1 VQIACPTTE
10 KLYFCEILRL
20 NNAPNDNTTFVITG
34 HIVADNVVVVLAH
47 VFLLSPVPPHGF
59 FVRRSGSNALLRA
72 VTRGISD
79 FLQKIGKNTPDFL
92 RKTNENTPDFLQKH
106 YLCRKTVHIMEKTY
120 YPRTVDSYLL
130 AWKNE
135 KIHKPLLLRG
145 ARQVGKSSAIRQLG
159 NTFKHFVEV
168 NFERD
173 KEIMSLFTGS
183 LNPKEIASRL
193 SAFYGIPV
201 VPGDTLLFLDEIQAC
216 PEAIHAL
223 WFFYEDYPELH
234 VVAAGSLLEFAL
246 RKMKSF
252 GVGRV
257 RSLFMYPMSF
267 DEYLVA
273 TGKQAWVEAK
283 QNASINAPVFDALHR
298 KLVESFRSYLLI
310 GGMPESVNNWI
321 ETGDYLKCRQVQDD
335 IMLTY
340 EDDFSKYEEK
350 VDPMLLRQTLRSIA
364 KQIGGKFIYANVQ
377 GNYRSEKVKEA
388 LELLKDA
395 GLIKPVVHT
404 AANGIPLGAEINDK
418 FVKYIFLDSGLL
430 LRLLGLENVGG
441 TSEIFKLIFA
451 GTESDLV
458 NKGHITEMVAG
469 LELLKY
475 STPTQRHDLYYWQN
489 LSRGAQ
495 AEVDYVMIKNMKVV
509 PLEVKA
515 GTTGSMK
522 SMYQFIEA
530 KHLDYGIRTSL
541 ENFSKLGNVDI
552 IPLYALSNI
561 YMASTN

>member
-1 VQIACPTTE
+1 
-10 KLYFCEILRL
+10 
-20 NNAPNDNTTFVITG
+20 
-34 HIVADNVVVVLAH
+34 
-47 VFLLSPVPPHGF
+47 
-59 FVRRSGSNALLRA
+59 
-72 VTRGISD
+72 
-79 FLQKIGKNTPDFL
+79 
-92 RKTNENTPDFLQKH
+92 
-106 YLCRKTVHIMEKTY
+106 MEKTY